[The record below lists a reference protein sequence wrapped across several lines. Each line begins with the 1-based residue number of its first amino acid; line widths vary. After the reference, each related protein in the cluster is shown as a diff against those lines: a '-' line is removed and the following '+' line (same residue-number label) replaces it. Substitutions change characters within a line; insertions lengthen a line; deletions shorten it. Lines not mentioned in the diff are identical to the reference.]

1 MLVVTNL
8 QGQTEPLPDVNGVED
23 MEQVN
28 GEYSLSFVCF
38 NTENNQY
45 AYPLVQEESTVELDG
60 HEFRIKQMT
69 EVRDRKEVHAQH
81 IFFDLVDHY
90 QEGTYGGTHTLDEFV
105 TYALNGTGWTF
116 ENVDVTES
124 AFIPNFGEGNV
135 VALIRQICDAF
146 GCEYQIMPGRHLR
159 FMKQI
164 GADKDEQFRYKHN
177 IKTIKKSVDTTK
189 LATAIKG
196 YGANGLVVEYHSPN
210 EAIYGTRWADP
221 IKDDQ
226 YTTAESLTERL
237 KQELVDVPEVT
248 IELELSQLGFDVELG
263 DRVWVIYEP
272 LGIDFQTRVMEIK
285 RYPFTKRSPVVTLSN
300 KKRVFTDILTETKVD
315 IEENKKE
322 TRSRIEQTNE
332 RITLEVERI
341 DESIATLQIEADNIQ
356 LSVQSLDSRMSN
368 AEATLT
374 IHANEINQRVTY
386 TDYNGNEIA
395 SRINQTATT
404 IKIEASKVELSGYV
418 TFTNLSTPG
427 QTIID
432 GTNIKTGTLDAEL
445 LKGNRIIVGNY
456 TGQTTKLEIWTGD
469 NNAHYIKSNQAAGFR
484 VESSGSLSLQAGSGY
499 GVYVNNAP
507 LVANAGLRV
516 DYGTAQFNNDVT
528 VNASLNAS
536 ILYEYF
542 ERVATRTWVNNN
554 FSPYY
559 HNHDGRYLPFNPTSI
574 NSGSSSL
581 AIYAGGSNIANFYS
595 GQVNINGVCQAQ
607 DFIEVSTKRVKKN
620 IEEYKGSALDEIA
633 KTPVFFYQLKQ
644 QNDGKKRLGLLA
656 ESSPHDIVT
665 TIKSNDGEEYQG
677 INLYAM
683 CAMMWKAIQE
693 LAQAKGV
700 D

>member
-8 QGQTEPLPDVNGVED
+8 QGQTEPLPDINGVED

-38 NTENNQY
+38 NTKNNEH
-45 AYPLVQEESTVELDG
+45 AYPLVQEESIVELDG

-90 QEGTYGGTHTLDEFV
+90 QEGTFGGTHTLDEFV

-135 VALIRQICDAF
+135 IALIKQICDAF
-146 GCEYQIMPGRHLR
+146 GCEYQIMSGRHLR

-210 EAIYGTRWADP
+210 EAIYGTRWAEP
-221 IKDDQ
+221 IKDDR
-226 YTTAESLTERL
+226 YTIAESLLERL

-322 TRSRIEQTNE
+322 TRSKFEQTNE
-332 RITLEVERI
+332 RITMEVERI
-341 DESIATLQIEADNIQ
+341 DESIATLQIEADNIK
-356 LSVQSLDSRMSN
+356 LSVQSLDSRLGN
-368 AEATLT
+368 AEAQLV
-374 IHANEINQRVTY
+374 IQANQIEQKVSY
-386 TDYNGNEIA
+386 SDYNGNEIA

-404 IKIEASKVELSGYV
+404 ITIEASKI
-418 TFTNLSTPG
+418 NLDGITRVNQTLRIGDESDYSTP
-427 QTIID
+427 
-432 GTNIKTGTLDAEL
+432 
-445 LKGNRIIVGNY
+445 
-456 TGQTTKLEIWTGD
+456 
-469 NNAHYIKSNQAAGFR
+469 KSLIFR
-484 VESSGSLSLQAGSGY
+484 S
-499 GVYVNNAP
+499 
-507 LVANAGLRV
+507 
-516 DYGTAQFNNDVT
+516 
-528 VNASLNAS
+528 NAS
-536 ILYEYF
+536 IYSPANTDSVVIDAVGDIFFPVSRVRFDSPYGGSGGAIVDLSTARSVIWGANAPTYCQNAGNADTLDGYHASAFSFSGHVHSDYEY
-542 ERVATRTWVNNN
+542 VK
-554 FSPYY
+554 P
-559 HNHDGRYLPFNPTSI
+559 
-574 NSGSSSL
+574 NSGQ
-581 AIYAGGSNIANFYS
+581 AIKIGVYTTGTR
-595 GQVNINGVCQAQ
+595 INWYLNGT
-607 DFIEVSTKRVKKN
+607 FIG
-620 IEEYKGSALDEIA
+620 Y
-633 KTPVFFYQLKQ
+633 TPYTP
-644 QNDGKKRLGLLA
+644 A
-656 ESSPHDIVT
+656 
-665 TIKSNDGEEYQG
+665 
-677 INLYAM
+677 
-683 CAMMWKAIQE
+683 
-693 LAQAKGV
+693 
-700 D
+700 

>member
-1 MLVVTNL
+1 MPEKGGEPMLVVTSL
-8 QGQTEPLPDVNGVED
+8 QGQTEPLPDINGVED

-38 NTENNQY
+38 NTKNNQY

-90 QEGTYGGTHTLDEFV
+90 QEGTFGGTHTLDEFV

-135 VALIRQICDAF
+135 IALIKQICDAF

-210 EAIYGTRWADP
+210 EAIYGTRWAEP

-248 IELELSQLGFDVELG
+248 IELELSQLGFDVGLG

-272 LGIDFQTRVMEIK
+272 LGIDFQTRVMEMK

-322 TRSRIEQTNE
+322 TRSKFEQTNE
-332 RITLEVERI
+332 RITMEVERI
-341 DESIATLQIEADNIQ
+341 DESIATLQIEADNIK
-356 LSVQSLDSRMSN
+356 LSVQSLDSRLGN
-368 AEATLT
+368 AEAQLV
-374 IHANEINQRVTY
+374 IQANQIEQKVSY
-386 TDYNGNEIA
+386 SDYNGNEIA

-404 IKIEASKVELSGYV
+404 ITIEASKI
-418 TFTNLSTPG
+418 NLDGITRVNQTLRIGDESDYSTP
-427 QTIID
+427 
-432 GTNIKTGTLDAEL
+432 
-445 LKGNRIIVGNY
+445 
-456 TGQTTKLEIWTGD
+456 
-469 NNAHYIKSNQAAGFR
+469 KSLIFR
-484 VESSGSLSLQAGSGY
+484 S
-499 GVYVNNAP
+499 
-507 LVANAGLRV
+507 
-516 DYGTAQFNNDVT
+516 
-528 VNASLNAS
+528 NAS
-536 ILYEYF
+536 IYSPANTDSVVIDAVGDIFFPVSRVRFDSPYGGSGGAIVDLSTARSVIWGANAPTYCQNAGNADTLDGYHASAFSFSGHVHSDYEY
-542 ERVATRTWVNNN
+542 VK
-554 FSPYY
+554 P
-559 HNHDGRYLPFNPTSI
+559 
-574 NSGSSSL
+574 NSGQ
-581 AIYAGGSNIANFYS
+581 AIKIGVYTTGTR
-595 GQVNINGVCQAQ
+595 INWYLNGT
-607 DFIEVSTKRVKKN
+607 FIG
-620 IEEYKGSALDEIA
+620 Y
-633 KTPVFFYQLKQ
+633 TPYTP
-644 QNDGKKRLGLLA
+644 A
-656 ESSPHDIVT
+656 
-665 TIKSNDGEEYQG
+665 
-677 INLYAM
+677 
-683 CAMMWKAIQE
+683 
-693 LAQAKGV
+693 
-700 D
+700 

>member
-1 MLVVTNL
+1 MLVVTDL
-8 QGQTEPLPDVNGVED
+8 QGQTEPLPDINGVEVS
-23 MEQVN
+23 EQVN

-38 NTENNQY
+38 NTKNNQY
-45 AYPLVQEESTVELDG
+45 AYTLLQEEATVELDG

-90 QEGTYGGTHTLDEFV
+90 QEGTYGGTHTLNEFV
-105 TYALNGTGWTF
+105 TYALTGTGWTF

-135 VALIRQICDAF
+135 IALIKQICDAF

-210 EAIYGTRWADP
+210 EAIYGTRWAEP
-221 IKDDQ
+221 IKDDR
-226 YTTAESLTERL
+226 YTIAESLLERL
-237 KQELVDVPEVT
+237 KQELVDVPEVS

-300 KKRVFTDILTETKVD
+300 KKRVFTDILTETKID

-356 LSVQSLDSRMSN
+356 LSVQSLDSRMNN

-404 IKIEASKVELSGYV
+404 ITIEASKI
-418 TFTNLSTPG
+418 NLDGITRVNQTLRIGDESDYSTP
-427 QTIID
+427 
-432 GTNIKTGTLDAEL
+432 
-445 LKGNRIIVGNY
+445 
-456 TGQTTKLEIWTGD
+456 
-469 NNAHYIKSNQAAGFR
+469 KSLIFR
-484 VESSGSLSLQAGSGY
+484 S
-499 GVYVNNAP
+499 
-507 LVANAGLRV
+507 
-516 DYGTAQFNNDVT
+516 
-528 VNASLNAS
+528 NAS
-536 ILYEYF
+536 IYSPANTESVVIDAVGDIFFPASRVRFDSPYGGGNSIVDLSTASSVIYGANVPYSVQYASSAGNADTLDGYHASAFSFSGHVHSDYEY
-542 ERVATRTWVNNN
+542 VK
-554 FSPYY
+554 P
-559 HNHDGRYLPFNPTSI
+559 
-574 NSGSSSL
+574 SSSQ
-581 AIYAGGSNIANFYS
+581 AIKLGIYTT
-595 GQVNINGVCQAQ
+595 GQ
-607 DFIEVSTKRVKKN
+607 
-620 IEEYKGSALDEIA
+620 
-633 KTPVFFYQLKQ
+633 
-644 QNDGKKRLGLLA
+644 RL
-656 ESSPHDIVT
+656 
-665 TIKSNDGEEYQG
+665 
-677 INLYAM
+677 NLYLNGSLIGYIPYTPA
-683 CAMMWKAIQE
+683 
-693 LAQAKGV
+693 
-700 D
+700 

>member
-38 NTENNQY
+38 NTKNNEH
-45 AYPLVQEESTVELDG
+45 AYPLVQEEATVELDG

-90 QEGTYGGTHTLDEFV
+90 QEGTFGGTHTLDEFV
-105 TYALNGTGWTF
+105 TYALTGTGWTF
-116 ENVDVTES
+116 ENVDVTQS

-146 GCEYQIMPGRHLR
+146 GCEVQIMPGKHLR
-159 FMKQI
+159 FAKQI

-210 EAIYGTRWADP
+210 EAIYGTRYAEP
-221 IKDDQ
+221 IKDDR
-226 YTTAESLTERL
+226 YTIAESLLERL
-237 KQELVDVPEVT
+237 KQELVDVPEVS

-300 KKRVFTDILTETKVD
+300 KKRVFTDILTETKID

-356 LSVQSLDSRMSN
+356 LSVQSLDSRLGN
-368 AEATLT
+368 AEAQLV
-374 IHANEINQRVTY
+374 IQANQIEQKVSY
-386 TDYNGNEIA
+386 SDYNGVEIV
-395 SRINQTATT
+395 SRINQTPTT
-404 IKIEASKVELSGYV
+404 VTIEAEKINLDGITRVNSALWVGAPGDYATAKAVNFRSGASISV
-418 TFTNLSTPG
+418 L
-427 QTIID
+427 
-432 GTNIKTGTLDAEL
+432 
-445 LKGNRIIVGNY
+445 
-456 TGQTTKLEIWTGD
+456 
-469 NNAHYIKSNQAAGFR
+469 
-484 VESSGSLSLQAGSGY
+484 AGS
-499 GVYVNNAP
+499 
-507 LVANAGLRV
+507 
-516 DYGTAQFNNDVT
+516 DH
-528 VNASLNAS
+528 
-536 ILYEYF
+536 LYMDSMGQIF
-542 ERVATRTWVNNN
+542 
-554 FSPYY
+554 
-559 HNHDGRYLPFNPTSI
+559 
-574 NSGSSSL
+574 
-581 AIYAGGSNIANFYS
+581 IYAGLGVQFSTPDGAGATVDLSTARQVIYGANAPSYVPNAGNADTLDGYHASAFSFSGHVHSDYEYVKPSS
-595 GQVNINGVCQAQ
+595 GQAIRLG
-607 DFIEVSTKRVKKN
+607 IYTT
-620 IEEYKGSALDEIA
+620 G
-633 KTPVFFYQLKQ
+633 
-644 QNDGKKRLGLLA
+644 KRL
-656 ESSPHDIVT
+656 
-665 TIKSNDGEEYQG
+665 
-677 INLYAM
+677 NLYLNGSLVGYIPYTPA
-683 CAMMWKAIQE
+683 
-693 LAQAKGV
+693 
-700 D
+700 